1 MKCPKCGQETNDV
14 VCSCGYRFEE
24 QTAPQPSL
32 PPKRFCANCGA
43 EVTGKFCAKCGT
55 PTVNQTNPAPNTARP
70 AVNRIPPVA
79 NTSAT
84 AVNSS
89 NNSLAMAGM
98 ILSIIGFLLSA
109 APGLIIVSIIGLVLS
124 IKGRNSEK
132 KKMATAGIVL
142 GILGILM
149 GFYFLGSSSDADKGS
164 SSSSSSSSVSSR
176 SSSIS
181 SSKISSSSASPA
193 AQPLEVKEPTTSYK
207 ELSFYIPESW
217 EYKEIND
224 MPYYYFDDVH
234 FLFIQSVD
242 NPKDAKFS
250 LSQMK
255 NEVVSGFESTGNSKK
270 TRDLDTSKYN
280 MEMSGFAGESKLENG
295 TLLTSSYVLQSTD
308 YVYVFNFAGTTED
321 DTFDSEKDLILNS
334 IVDSNGSD
342 QGVPVSKSVEISKEE
357 SSSTQPSVKTTGATI
372 SQKNAL
378 KKAQD
383 YLSYSAFSYEGL
395 IHQLEYE
402 KFSHEDAVYGADNCN
417 ADWKEQALK
426 KARDY
431 LGYSAFSYDGLIH
444 QLEYE
449 KFTTEQA
456 TYGADNCGAD
466 WNEQAEKKAK
476 DYLNY
481 SSFSKESLISQ
492 LEFEGFTHAQAVHGA
507 EANGY

>member
-1 MKCPKCGQETNDV
+1 MKCPRCGQETNDV

-24 QTAPQPSL
+24 QTEPPSNP

-43 EVTGKFCAKCGT
+43 EVTGKFCAKCGA
-55 PTVNQTNPAPNTARP
+55 PTVNQSNPAPNPARP

-79 NTSAT
+79 TASAP

-98 ILSIIGFLLSA
+98 ILSIIGFVLSA
-109 APGLIIVSIIGLVLS
+109 APGLVIVSIIGLVLS

-132 KKMATAGIVL
+132 KKMATAGIVI
-142 GILGILM
+142 GVLGILM

-207 ELSFYIPESW
+207 ELSFYIPEGW

-334 IVDSNGSD
+334 IVGSD
-342 QGVPVSKSVEISKEE
+342 ESVPVSKNIPSEEAPKASQPAISAG
-357 SSSTQPSVKTTGATI
+357 STAGVGSTI
-372 SQKNAL
+372 
-378 KKAQD
+378 
-383 YLSYSAFSYEGL
+383 E
-395 IHQLEYE
+395 
-402 KFSHEDAVYGADNCN
+402 
-417 ADWKEQALK
+417 
-426 KARDY
+426 
-431 LGYSAFSYDGLIH
+431 YDGLKIT
-444 QLEYE
+444 LDSVTKYTDTTAYPLDKPDAGNIYILLNFTVSNDTEEDRNFNLFYE
-449 KFTTEQA
+449 DSYCDDISIDPELMLVNAPGDMVFGEIA
-456 TYGADNCGAD
+456 AG
-466 WNEQAEKKAK
+466 KKK
-476 DYLNY
+476 KGYVGYQVPSNWGT
-481 SSFSKESLISQ
+481 
-492 LEFEGFTHAQAVHGA
+492 LEFQYQTVSFLSKTDKAIFKVTSSDVR
-507 EANGY
+507 